1 MSGPEPAGGT
11 REVRALTD
19 VAAHVAAGGR
29 GLPVALRRAA
39 EEAPPAAVEEVLL
52 QSHLFLGFPRA
63 LAAMRAWRRLEGA
76 TPVPRREERVDGGR
90 ESGDGRSSGTD
101 DPRARGEDLCR
112 RVYGSAYRSLRENVR
127 RLHPA
132 LDEWMLRHG
141 YGEVLGREGLDPAT
155 RELCIVATL
164 AADEAPP
171 GPLRSHLRGALRVG
185 APPAAVEGA
194 LEAGLRRLP
203 PGADRRRSRRVWREV
218 RRREEGAG

>member
-63 LAAMRAWRRLEGA
+63 LAAMRAWRRLEGSS
-76 TPVPRREERVDGGR
+76 PVRSREA
-90 ESGDGRSSGTD
+90 TD
-101 DPRARGEDLCR
+101 DSRARGEDLCR

-127 RLHPA
+127 RLHPE

-141 YGEVLGREGLDPAT
+141 YGEVLGREGLDPAA

-185 APPAAVEGA
+185 AAPAAVEGA

-203 PGADRRRSRRVWREV
+203 PGADRRGPRRVWREV
-218 RRREEGAG
+218 RRRQEGAG